1 MTDNEPR
8 ITGATDPDSQEL
20 VHPTALVELFRAPVE
35 ALANLATAQQEELKA
50 VASRLAEIEAALS
63 KRDDTVLD
71 QMEERVSREVEFQL
85 DKMASRL
92 SEIEAALSRLD
103 DTMRDQIAVEVSREV
118 ESELEDLDIST
129 QVQDHLN
136 EIITEAVAAELLDI
150 DWSDHIAISNA

>member
-8 ITGATDPDSQEL
+8 ITGATDTDLQGL
-20 VHPTALVELFRAPVE
+20 VHPTALVELFRPAVE

-50 VASRLAEIEAALS
+50 
-63 KRDDTVLD
+63 
-71 QMEERVSREVEFQL
+71 
-85 DKMASRL
+85 MASRL

-103 DTMRDQIAVEVSREV
+103 DTVRDQISVEVSLHL
-118 ESELEDLDIST
+118 ESELADLDIST

-136 EIITEAVAAELLDI
+136 EIITEAVTAELLDI

>member
-8 ITGATDPDSQEL
+8 IIGATDPDQQEL
-20 VHPTALVELFRAPVE
+20 VHTTAIIELFRAPVE

-50 VASRLAEIEAALS
+50 MS
-63 KRDDTVLD
+63 
-71 QMEERVSREVEFQL
+71 
-85 DKMASRL
+85 SRL

-103 DTMRDQIAVEVSREV
+103 DTVRDQIAVEVSREV

-136 EIITEAVAAELLDI
+136 EIITEAVASELNDV
-150 DWSDHIAISNA
+150 DWSDHIMIANA